1 MQLLSTARATDRVHL
16 QHASA
21 QHGARSLPTGINILH
36 IEPTVEKL
44 LELAVLLRSTSAG

>member
-1 MQLLSTARATDRVHL
+1 MLITARYRPCAPL
-16 QHASA
+16 SCQCSA
-21 QHGARSLPTGINILH
+21 RRPTPPFPTGINILH